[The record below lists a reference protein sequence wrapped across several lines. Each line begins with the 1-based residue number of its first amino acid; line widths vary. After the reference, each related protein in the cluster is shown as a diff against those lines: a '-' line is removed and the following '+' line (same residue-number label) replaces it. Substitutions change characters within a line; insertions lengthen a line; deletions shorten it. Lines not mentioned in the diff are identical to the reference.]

1 MYFSIMHVYLLQLF
15 KIILI
20 YLMGG
25 GLWTMHGVCV
35 EVRGQIVWIGL
46 LFPPFLSWGW
56 KSGLQTWQQANSLSL
71 LTAPMPTCLVA
82 FWFFVQYGLLCCWY
96 HLSFFLKKKISFSV
110 LFSSRISDSFFKLL
124 QSLFSFYGR
133 ILNCFSVFSW
143 SSLWFLK
150 TTMLNSLLGVG
161 VSVLVVIALHFV
173 DWAKLLFPE
182 NSCWLEHIVICG
194 WRTITDCFIWT
205 FSSRSHPSQGLG
217 CCQYFSTR
225 GHLKSKTVPPI

>member
-1 MYFSIMHVYLLQLF
+1 MNYARCVC
-15 KIILI
+15 
-20 YLMGG
+20 GG
-25 GLWTMHGVCV
+25 QRTDCVDWFALSTIFVLGL
-35 EVRGQIVWIGL
+35 EVRSSDLAASQLTEPSHCSYAYLSCSFLILCSIWPTL
-46 LFPPFLSWGW
+46 LLIPSII
-56 KSGLQTWQQANSLSL
+56 
-71 LTAPMPTCLVA
+71 
-82 FWFFVQYGLLCCWY
+82 FF
-96 HLSFFLKKKISFSV
+96 KKKISFSV